1 MGDFSA
7 RMIWSPSRYNERMK
21 RKYTSIALCIMN
33 WKLKKKALAI
43 LFMHALNT
51 YLLIF
56 YYVLAIVIIM
66 ARVANI
72 GDNIPAIT
80 EPSDEMTNK

>member
-1 MGDFSA
+1 
-7 RMIWSPSRYNERMK
+7 
-21 RKYTSIALCIMN
+21 
-33 WKLKKKALAI
+33 
-43 LFMHALNT
+43 MHALNT